1 VGVVF
6 CVAVIFRREEI
17 LSYGGDAGGCGCEE
31 GGEVRCHCGVMPPVG
46 GNISLCNDHSIDLF
60 ILLLIS
66 DVATVSR
73 CVMNGLD
80 VSCGCERILCAGR
93 GG

>member
-46 GNISLCNDHSIDLF
+46 GKYLAL
-60 ILLLIS
+60 
-66 DVATVSR
+66 
-73 CVMNGLD
+73 
-80 VSCGCERILCAGR
+80 
-93 GG
+93 